1 MSPEKV
7 TVCFLL
13 SFNFP
18 RLLFSSQDSMEAAGL
33 LRTYGRATDR
43 PSQIILIEYHQNKHG
58 KAQSKR
64 QEIWYAS
71 RILQNINDGDRGKLG
86 VYVYITGTEPDH
98 QKWFCCFY
106 IRTKLL
112 RNQDDSYIRTT
123 PCYTKKS
130 GPPPRRNINIC
141 RTSRRPARGI
151 NTKAK

>member
-18 RLLFSSQDSMEAAGL
+18 RLLFSSQDSMEVAAL

-43 PSQIILIEYHQNKHG
+43 MSQIILIEYHQTNTERRGQRGRKFGMRHG
-58 KAQSKR
+58 FCKISRTATEATWEYTYISRGPNPITRNGFVISTSVQS
-64 QEIWYAS
+64 
-71 RILQNINDGDRGKLG
+71 
-86 VYVYITGTEPDH
+86 
-98 QKWFCCFY
+98 CCG
-106 IRTKLL
+106 
-112 RNQDDSYIRTT
+112 NQDDSYIRAT

-151 NTKAK
+151 NIKAK